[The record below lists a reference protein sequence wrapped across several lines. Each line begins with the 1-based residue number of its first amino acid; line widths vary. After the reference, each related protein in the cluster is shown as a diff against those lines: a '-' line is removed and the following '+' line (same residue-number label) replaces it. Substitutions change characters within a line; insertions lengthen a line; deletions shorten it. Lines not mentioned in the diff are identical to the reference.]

1 MINYSDKSDYELG
14 CMVGQIIMPSIK
26 TWFKDGPSNSVA
38 NGFDEDGV
46 HQIQFD
52 INNPACS
59 WNLMVDNGIDLK
71 LFPVSK
77 SYCAS
82 CHDDYEIYVLNE
94 KPGRAVAICF
104 LMIKG
109 GM

>member
-1 MINYSDKSDYELG
+1 MSDYSDKSDFEINKLVALALG
-14 CMVGQIIMPSIK
+14 LVVSGEYDECQID
-26 TWFKDGPSNSVA
+26 DGSPWLKLFDPCNNSA
-38 NGFDEDGV
+38 
-46 HQIQFD
+46 
-52 INNPACS
+52 AS
-59 WNLMVDNGIDLK
+59 WNLMVDNGVDLK

-94 KPGRAVAICF
+94 SPGRAVAICF

-109 GM
+109 G